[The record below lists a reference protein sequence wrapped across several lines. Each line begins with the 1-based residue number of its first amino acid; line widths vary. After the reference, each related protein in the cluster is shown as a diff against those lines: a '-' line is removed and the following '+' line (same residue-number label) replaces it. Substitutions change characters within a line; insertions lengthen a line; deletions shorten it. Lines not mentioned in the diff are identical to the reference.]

1 MHAARRLVRTDR
13 VFDKMATIRDVAKMS
28 GVSISTVSLALNDT
42 GRVSPET
49 YQKIRAAAQ
58 AVGYA
63 PNPVAQSLKSGRS
76 RLIGMIV
83 GDISNPFFGRMLKG
97 VERSALDR
105 NHLVIVSDSGGKPEQ
120 ELAILDHL
128 SEQRVAGIII
138 TPHGRSPEYAARINR
153 LPMPFVLVDHRV
165 PGVETDYIGS
175 DNVLASAMLTEHLIR
190 FGHRRI
196 AHIAGRTGLY
206 TTGLRLKGFVDTMR
220 GAGIEVDP
228 TLIVDG
234 HYDGERA
241 YAEAMR
247 LMTRP
252 DRPTAILAANNVMAL
267 GALQAIND
275 LGFKC
280 PRDISLTSID
290 DVPWG
295 NVIQPRITMVVQQV
309 DELAR
314 IASEWL
320 LERIR
325 ARGTAPLPPRE
336 HILIPQLVVGQS
348 CAAPAT

>member
-1 MHAARRLVRTDR
+1 MANVET
-13 VFDKMATIRDVAKMS
+13 FWCSIEMATIRDVAKLA
-28 GVSISTVSLALNDT
+28 GVSISTVSLAFSAE
-42 GRVSPET
+42 GRVSPT
-49 YQKIRAAAQ
+49 THQRIWAAAQ
-58 AVGYA
+58 AVGYV
-63 PNPVAQSLKSGRS
+63 PNPLAQGLKSGRS
-76 RLIGMIV
+76 RLIGMIL

-97 VERSALDR
+97 IERSALDR
-105 NHLVIVSDSGGKPEQ
+105 NYMVIVSDSGGNPAREMA
-120 ELAILDHL
+120 LLDHL
-128 SEQRVAGIII
+128 SEQRVAGIIL
-138 TPHGRSPEYAARINR
+138 TPHGSSAEYAARVNR
-153 LPMPFVLVDHRV
+153 LQMPFVLIDHRV
-165 PGVETDYIGS
+165 PGVESDYIGS

-206 TTGLRLKGFVDTMR
+206 TTSQRLKGFLDTMQA
-220 GAGIEVDP
+220 AGIEVDP
-228 TLIVDG
+228 SLVVDG
-234 HYDGERA
+234 DYEGERA

-247 LMTRP
+247 LMTRA

-280 PRDISLTSID
+280 PADISLTSID

-314 IASEWL
+314 ITSEWL

-325 ARGTAPLPPRE
+325 TRGGETIPPRE
-336 HILIPQLVVGQS
+336 HILSPQLVVGQS
-348 CAAPAT
+348 CAAPSA

>member
-1 MHAARRLVRTDR
+1 
-13 VFDKMATIRDVAKMS
+13 MATIRDVAKMAS
-28 GVSISTVSLALNDT
+28 VSISTVSLALNDS

-49 YQKIRAAAQ
+49 YRKILAAAQ
-58 AVGYA
+58 AVGYV
-63 PNPVAQSLKSGRS
+63 PNPVAQSLKSGSS

-83 GDISNPFFGRMLKG
+83 GDLSNPFFGRMLKG

-105 NHLVIVSDSGGKPEQ
+105 NHLVIVSDSDGNADR

-128 SEQRVAGIII
+128 SEQRVAGIIL
-138 TPHGRSPEYAARINR
+138 TPHGTSPEYAARINQLR
-153 LPMPFVLVDHRV
+153 MPFVLIDHKVRGVDA
-165 PGVETDYIGS
+165 DYIGS
-175 DNVLASAMLTEHLIR
+175 DNELASSMLTEHLIR

-196 AHIAGRTGLY
+196 AHIAGRPGLY
-206 TTGLRLKGFVDTMR
+206 TTERRLQGFLDTMR
-220 GAGIEVDP
+220 NAGIEVDP
-228 TLIVDG
+228 SLIVDG
-234 HYDGERA
+234 NYDGERA
-241 YAEAMR
+241 YAVAMR
-247 LMTRP
+247 LMTRA

-267 GALQAIND
+267 GSLQAIND

-280 PRDISLTSID
+280 PDDISLTSID

-325 ARGTAPLPPRE
+325 TRGGPVIPPRE

-348 CAAPAT
+348 CAPPAKSSGAN

>member
-1 MHAARRLVRTDR
+1 
-13 VFDKMATIRDVAKMS
+13 MATIRDVARIS
-28 GVSISTVSLALNDT
+28 GVSISTVSLALNET
-42 GRVSPET
+42 GRVSTDT
-49 YQKIRAAAQ
+49 YQRIWAAAQ
-58 AVGYA
+58 AVGYS

-76 RLIGMIV
+76 RLIGMLV
-83 GDISNPFFGRMLKG
+83 GDISNPFFGRILKG
-97 VERSALDR
+97 VERSAIDH
-105 NHLVIVSDSGGKPEQ
+105 NHLVIVSDSGGNPDR

-128 SEQRVAGIII
+128 SRQHVAGVILA
-138 TPHGRSPEYAARINR
+138 PHGNSLEYVARVNQ
-153 LPMPFVLVDHRV
+153 LGMPLVLIDHRI
-165 PGVETDYIGS
+165 PGVECDFVGS

-196 AHIAGRTGLY
+196 AHIAGRAGLY
-206 TTGLRLKGFVDTMR
+206 TTGRRLQGFLDTMQS
-220 GAGIEVDP
+220 AGIQADP

-247 LMTRP
+247 LMTRS

-267 GALQAIND
+267 GALQAIID

-280 PRDISLTSID
+280 PQDISLTSID

-320 LERIR
+320 FECIK
-325 ARGTAPLPPRE
+325 ARGGAYLPPRE
-336 HILIPQLVVGQS
+336 HFLIPRLVVGQS
-348 CAAPAT
+348 CAPPSL